1 MSTQV
6 ERWQTSRISLSFA
19 QTKEIQMPH
28 NYRLGCPVWACPD
41 WVGALFS
48 TKDRKKWLGEY
59 SSVFGTVEG
68 NSTFYGLP
76 AMDTVRRWAESS
88 GDEFRFCLKFP
99 KAISHDRR
107 LIDAEVETGL
117 FLDILTVLADAD
129 RLGPSFLQLS
139 PTFSAVEMDRLTS
152 YLQTLPTE
160 FPYAVEVRHPDF
172 FDQGA
177 TEKALDEMLRELKI
191 DRVLF
196 DSRPLFSKPP
206 SDEAE
211 EASQAKKPRSP
222 HRTTVTGSRPM
233 LRLVGRNSVDD
244 TLPWIEEWAVVI
256 ADWINAGLT
265 PYVFAHSPDEKFAPE
280 FAARLHAEL
289 QSHLSSLPDLAAWPG
304 LAKETGPK
312 QLSLF

>member
-1 MSTQV
+1 MDG
-6 ERWQTSRISLSFA
+6 
-19 QTKEIQMPH
+19 KH
-28 NYRLGCPVWACPD
+28 HLGCPVWACPD
-41 WVGALFS
+41 WVGSLFS
-48 TKDRKKWLGEY
+48 TKDRKKWLAEY

-76 AMDTVRRWAESS
+76 AMDTVRRWAVSS
-88 GDEFRFCLKFP
+88 CDGFRFCLKFP

-117 FLDILTVLADAD
+117 FLDILNVLADAD
-129 RLGPSFLQLS
+129 RLGPSFLQLP
-139 PTFSAVEMDRLTS
+139 PTFSAGEADRLTS

-160 FPYAVEVRHPDF
+160 FHYAVEVRHAVF
-172 FDQGA
+172 FDRGPA
-177 TEKALDEMLRELKI
+177 ETALDDMLRELTI

-222 HRTTVTGSRPM
+222 YRTTVTGSRPM

-244 TLPWIEEWAVVI
+244 TMPWIEEWAAVI

-265 PYVFAHSPDEKFAPE
+265 LYVFTHSPAEKFAPH
-280 FAARLHAEL
+280 FAARIHAEL
-289 QSHLSSLPDLAAWPG
+289 QGQMPSLPDLPEWPG
-304 LAKETGPK
+304 RVKETGPR
-312 QLSLF
+312 QLSLFGDT

>member
-1 MSTQV
+1 MPSMSETELQ
-6 ERWQTSRISLSFA
+6 
-19 QTKEIQMPH
+19 
-28 NYRLGCPVWACPD
+28 YRLGCPVWACPD

-48 TKDRKKWLGEY
+48 TRDRKKWLGEY

-76 AMDTVRRWAESS
+76 AMDTVKRWANSS
-88 GDEFRFCLKFP
+88 CDGFRFCLKFP

-117 FLDILTVLADAD
+117 FLDILKVLAAAD
-129 RLGPSFLQLS
+129 RLGPSFLQLP
-139 PTFSAVEMDRLTS
+139 PTFSAVEFDRLKS
-152 YLQTLPTE
+152 YLQALPTE
-160 FPYAVEVRHPDF
+160 FPYAVEVRHLDF
-172 FDQGA
+172 FDQGPVEA
-177 TEKALDEMLRELKI
+177 ALDEMLRDLKI

-211 EASQAKKPRSP
+211 EASQARKPRSP

-244 TLPWIEEWAVVI
+244 TMPWIKEWAVVI
-256 ADWINAGLT
+256 ADWIKTGLE
-265 PYVFAHSPDEKFAPE
+265 PYVFAHSPDEAFAPE
-280 FAARLHAEL
+280 FAARLHSEL
-289 QSHLSSLPDLAAWPG
+289 QGHLSSLPSLATWPG
-304 LAKETGPK
+304 RKPNDVPR
-312 QLSLF
+312 QLSLFG